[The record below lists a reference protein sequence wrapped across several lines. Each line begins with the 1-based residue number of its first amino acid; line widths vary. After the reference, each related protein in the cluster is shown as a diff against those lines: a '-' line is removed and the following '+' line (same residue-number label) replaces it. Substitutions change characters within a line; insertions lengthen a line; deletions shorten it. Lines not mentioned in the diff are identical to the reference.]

1 MAYNSNVD
9 FEANF
14 TAPAGQSVQA
24 LVKGPA
30 GLASGAPC
38 PGSQCYVMRA
48 IHAGETPDAYFPAA
62 VAAALAAQAHKLVI
76 PQGTYNFRGPSV
88 SADSSN
94 ANTCN
99 EGHYWNCTPHWTIG
113 SYPSAPMTTPTGVLD
128 LDIDLS
134 GSVLNFAAPTTGIW
148 ILNAARVRLEN
159 FTIDWPNLR
168 IASLGTIVP
177 DPKNPG
183 HQALVLDDA
192 YTAADPLTGGYVQIQ
207 AVDVWDDSTDPAGA
221 PGRFDL
227 SAGNAHEVYFTFGGS
242 QPTFIGRTGAGQT
255 FSCESC
261 NFSNGAGSSSCS
273 MFAGCANFDLFATGT
288 RVVVR
293 HYTYNGFALLMN
305 WSDDIDLENVKILTS
320 PGMGIAVNEAGGFR
334 GFRFANS
341 SISRGSG
348 RLISTASDAI
358 NITQFAGDIIIDSNE
373 VAFQGDDGINVSPSA
388 QAIASASSGV
398 IGVTGACTPNSRDA
412 VVAGDTL
419 AFFDGSS
426 NFLGT
431 AGTSAATGSTC
442 GNPGVL
448 SVSLDCAGS
457 SACAAMVG
465 ALSPADSFVDVTQQP
480 VARYAVRNNH
490 FHENRGH
497 GTVAGAPFGEV
508 TGNTYFRNSMG
519 AIDFTGLG
527 SFGADN
533 LLVSGNVTN

>member
-1 MAYNSNVD
+1 
-9 FEANF
+9 
-14 TAPAGQSVQA
+14 
-24 LVKGPA
+24 
-30 GLASGAPC
+30 
-38 PGSQCYVMRA
+38 
-48 IHAGETPDAYFPAA
+48 
-62 VAAALAAQAHKLVI
+62 
-76 PQGTYNFRGPSV
+76 
-88 SADSSN
+88 
-94 ANTCN
+94 
-99 EGHYWNCTPHWTIG
+99 
-113 SYPSAPMTTPTGVLD
+113 
-128 LDIDLS
+128 
-134 GSVLNFAAPTTGIW
+134 
-148 ILNAARVRLEN
+148 
-159 FTIDWPNLR
+159 
-168 IASLGTIVP
+168 
-177 DPKNPG
+177 
-183 HQALVLDDA
+183 
-192 YTAADPLTGGYVQIQ
+192 
-207 AVDVWDDSTDPAGA
+207 
-221 PGRFDL
+221 
-227 SAGNAHEVYFTFGGS
+227 
-242 QPTFIGRTGAGQT
+242 
-255 FSCESC
+255 
-261 NFSNGAGSSSCS
+261 